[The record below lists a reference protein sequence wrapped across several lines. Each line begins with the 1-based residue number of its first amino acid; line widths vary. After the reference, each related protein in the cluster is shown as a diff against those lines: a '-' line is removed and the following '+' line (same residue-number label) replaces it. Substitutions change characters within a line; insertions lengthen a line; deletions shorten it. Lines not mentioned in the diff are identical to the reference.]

1 MQRGERGPSWLQ
13 GPWVVLLGWTRPAW
27 APLGLLGGFVEALA
41 SLQPSGANQGPY
53 WVAAA

>member
-1 MQRGERGPSWLQ
+1 MQRGQRGPSWLQ